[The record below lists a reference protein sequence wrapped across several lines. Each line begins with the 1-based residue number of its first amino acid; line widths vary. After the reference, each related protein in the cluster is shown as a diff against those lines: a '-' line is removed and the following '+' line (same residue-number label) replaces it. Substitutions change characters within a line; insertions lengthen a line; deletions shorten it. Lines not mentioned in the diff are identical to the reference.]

1 MANLTQDKALM
12 VVIVTL
18 ALHNLLRF
26 KSRDS
31 YTPKGPVDEI
41 QRNGS

>member
-1 MANLTQDKALM
+1 MANLTQDKAL
-12 VVIVTL
+12 VVAIVTL

-26 KSRDS
+26 KLRDS
-31 YTPKGPVDEI
+31 YTPKGPADEI